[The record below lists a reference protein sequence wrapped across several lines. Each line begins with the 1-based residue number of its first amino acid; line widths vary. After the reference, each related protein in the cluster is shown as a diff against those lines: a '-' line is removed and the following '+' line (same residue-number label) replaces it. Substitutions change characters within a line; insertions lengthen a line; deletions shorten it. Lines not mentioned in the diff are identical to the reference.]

1 MAFNMSTVKSSA
13 MPAGS
18 AIIFLIQIFST
29 MSFAVLFS
37 TLVLYMKQQLHLS
50 STEANTITGIYFAYN
65 FALHL
70 LSGYIAGRFFSYR
83 LLIIAGLIFQMIG
96 CVVLAQGH
104 LVTLYIG
111 LACMLI
117 GTGGMVTCINM
128 LVSQLYDTH
137 DPRRETAFLWNYSGM
152 NAGFVLGFTLAGY
165 FQLIQNYNLLFI
177 LTALSNV
184 VTMII
189 MAFAWSALGDH
200 DTLYKRAI
208 PKARIQR
215 LLVGLLILL
224 LLVPLLYFLLQHQ
237 KFSNYLVV
245 SLGIAM
251 AVVVFMLGIRHKGTE
266 RYRLFAFLVLVLS
279 AQIFWVIYQLAPMGL
294 TLFALNNVDRHVLGF
309 EIAPGWI
316 QNINSVTII
325 IGGPLLA
332 LLFKKLRDKKC
343 FISIPTQYTTG
354 LLCAGLGL
362 IILPWGIHFA
372 SQKGYVD
379 FSWLFTTY
387 VLQAIAELL
396 ISPIGYAMVGRL
408 VPKGYQSL
416 MMGVVLLNTGVAA
429 IVSSQF
435 SNYAMGHSNSAN
447 PLITNPS
454 YSHAFNQLGWFTVV
468 AAVAL
473 WFLTPKLKRLIA
485 DERNK

>member
-1 MAFNMSTVKSSA
+1 
-13 MPAGS
+13 MPAGTVT
-18 AIIFLIQIFST
+18 IFLIQIFST

-50 STEANTITGIYFAYN
+50 STQANTITGIYFAYN

-70 LSGYIAGRFFSYR
+70 LSGYMAGRFFSYR
-83 LLIIAGLIFQMIG
+83 LLIVAGLLFQMIG
-96 CVVLAQGH
+96 CAILAQGH

-128 LVSQLYDTH
+128 LVSQLYDNK

-165 FQLIQNYNLLFI
+165 FQLIHNYNLLFL

-184 VTMII
+184 VTIVI
-189 MAFAWSALGDH
+189 MAFAWSALKDH
-200 DTLYKRAI
+200 DTLFKRAI
-208 PKARIQR
+208 PKARFQR
-215 LLVGLLILL
+215 LLMGLLILL
-224 LLVPLLYFLLQHQ
+224 LLIPLLYFLLQHQ
-237 KFSNYLVV
+237 KLSNYLVV
-245 SLGIAM
+245 CLGITMAIVIFVLAM
-251 AVVVFMLGIRHKGTE
+251 KHKSIE
-266 RYRLFAFLVLVLS
+266 RYRLVVFLVLLIS

-294 TLFALNNVDRHVLGF
+294 TLFALHNVNRHVLGF
-309 EIAPGWI
+309 EIAPAWI

-325 IGGPLLA
+325 IGGPILA

-343 FISIPTQYTTG
+343 FVSIPAQYTTG
-354 LLCAGLGL
+354 LLFAGLGL
-362 IILPWGIHFA
+362 IILPVGIHFA
-372 SQKGYVD
+372 NLEGYMN

-429 IVSSQF
+429 IISSQF
-435 SNYAMGHSNSAN
+435 SNYAMGRSDSAN

-454 YSHAFNQLGWFTVV
+454 YSHAFNQLGWFTVI
-468 AAVAL
+468 AAIAL
-473 WFLTPKLKRLIA
+473 LFLTPKLKRLMA
-485 DERNK
+485 DERNT